1 VEKKTKASIFR
12 QILMGF
18 KLGWKAM
25 EDSIISNAEKAVMR
39 KLKFFEIVGF
49 VLGVAMS
56 VLTLKFIILFFKWVT
71 K

>member
-1 VEKKTKASIFR
+1 
-12 QILMGF
+12 MGF

-25 EDSIISNAEKAVMR
+25 EDSIISSAEKKVLR

-56 VLTLKFIILFFKWVT
+56 VITLKFVILFFKWVT